1 MTDETAPAAPQA
13 GPPRGRPAAV
23 AHRGAPFAARENT
36 LPSFRAAVAAGADAV
51 ELDVRLTRDGVPV
64 VLHDRT
70 LERLWG
76 HEVALA
82 ALTHE
87 RLTALAEGVPSL
99 ADALA
104 ATDTVRTLIDL
115 PDPVAVPATV
125 AAVRAADAAER
136 VYYCGGPEAMRRV
149 RAAEPG
155 AELALTWERAAP
167 VRPTLLEELRP
178 RWLNYGFGLL
188 TPELIARAHADG
200 RLVSAWTVDR
210 VRTMRRLAALGV
222 DAITT
227 NHIARLVSA
236 LESSPARGSWG
247 RLVS

>member
-1 MTDETAPAAPQA
+1 MTDRVTEAAPRS
-13 GPPRGRPAAV
+13 GPARGRPAAV

-36 LPSFRAAVAAGADAV
+36 LPAFRAAVAAGADAV

-76 HEVALA
+76 HDVALS

-87 RLTALAEGVPSL
+87 RLTALAEGVPTL

-104 ATDTVRTLIDL
+104 VTRTVRTLIDL
-115 PDPVAVPATV
+115 PDPAAARAAVAQ
-125 AAVRAADAAER
+125 VRAAGAAER
-136 VYYCGGPEAMRRV
+136 VYYCGGAEAMRRV

-188 TPELIARAHADG
+188 TPELVARGHADG

-210 VRTMRRLAALGV
+210 VRTMRRLAGMGV
-222 DAITT
+222 DAITS

-236 LESSPARGSWG
+236 LESPPPHRSWG
-247 RLVS
+247 RAVT

>member
-1 MTDETAPAAPQA
+1 M
-13 GPPRGRPAAV
+13 

-36 LPSFRAAVAAGADAV
+36 LPSFSAAVAAGADVV
-51 ELDVRLTRDGVPV
+51 EVDVRLTRDGVPV

-76 HEVALA
+76 HDVPLS

-87 RLTALAEGVPSL
+87 RLTELAEGVPTL

-104 ATDTVRTLIDL
+104 VTQAVRTLVDL
-115 PDPVAVPATV
+115 PDPAAVRATV

-149 RAAEPG
+149 RAVEPDAEV
-155 AELALTWERAAP
+155 ALTWERAAP
-167 VRPTLLEELRP
+167 VRPTLLDDLRP

-188 TPELIARAHADG
+188 TPELIARAHAEG
-200 RLVSAWTVDR
+200 RLVSAWTAER
-210 VRTMRRLAALGV
+210 ARTMRRLAAMGV

-236 LESSPARGSWG
+236 LETPAHRPSRGSPGGGSAGWG
-247 RLVS
+247 SAVT